1 MPPRPV
7 LLLIT
12 LISLVGA
19 TFSLPGGIAAA
30 FALESTG
37 GSITKWVRGMPVL
50 AQRSPATSEQL
61 DRTDSTSSV
70 AAANPSPT
78 ASPGSAEPSPKPL
91 TLGSKSDA
99 VRDLQ
104 AVLKRLGYFYGAV
117 NGVLGKDTQTAI
129 NRFQKEAGLP
139 ETTEVD
145 PATLE
150 QLKQAERSL
159 SAQGQPI
166 ASTPSAETDGA
177 ASPSSPT
184 AVTPALPGGST
195 LAPSSTSAAIPDDD
209 VGEIGWVGWVMGSL
223 TGLAIAG
230 GLVYGLYRSGSRL
243 AVEETDGNLS
253 GTDASK
259 IFVAGLEEELEEGLE
274 AEPDVSSPPTNS
286 LNGRGADV
294 AGADVA
300 GIETQDELSLAPAT
314 AFRSGAALPSFLV
327 SQTDPGQPE
336 VEPAQS
342 ELPYFGSVQ
351 RSMEPAVNAFN
362 VSEIVERAETL
373 AIQSTEPN
381 AINET
386 TRIPK
391 LNLVDQLLNDLN
403 SADPVQ
409 RRGAIWELGQE
420 GDSRA
425 VQPLVDLMLEAD
437 SQERTLILAA
447 IAEISIRTLK
457 PMKRALLTSLQDANS
472 DVRKNAIRDTTR
484 VYDMMAQLSQ
494 LLSHAVNDSDPEV
507 QDTAQWAL
515 AQISRL
521 RPMGGDN
528 GSTSSD
534 PDREEEG

>member
-30 FALESTG
+30 SALESTG
-37 GSITKWVRGMPVL
+37 GSITKWVKGMPVL

-177 ASPSSPT
+177 ASAGSSA
-184 AVTPALPGGST
+184 AVTPALGGST
-195 LAPSSTSAAIPDDD
+195 LAPYPTSAAIPGDG

-243 AVEETDGNLS
+243 AVEETDRSLS
-253 GTDASK
+253 GADASK
-259 IFVAGLEEELEEGLE
+259 IFVAGLEEELEEELE

-300 GIETQDELSLAPAT
+300 GTETQDERSPEPAT

-327 SQTDPGQPE
+327 SQPDPGQPGL
-336 VEPAQS
+336 EPAQA
-342 ELPYFGSVQ
+342 ELPYLGSVQ
-351 RSMEPAVNAFN
+351 RSMEPAVNASN
-362 VSEIVERAETL
+362 VSEIVERVETL

-409 RRGAIWELGQE
+409 RHGAIWELGQE

-521 RPMGGDN
+521 RPMRGDN

>member
-37 GSITKWVRGMPVL
+37 GSITKWVKGMPVL
-50 AQRSPATSEQL
+50 AQRSPAPSEQL

-117 NGVLGKDTQTAI
+117 NGVLGKDTQAAI
-129 NRFQKEAGLP
+129 NRFQKETGLP

-177 ASPSSPT
+177 ASPGSSA
-184 AVTPALPGGST
+184 AVTPALGGST
-195 LAPSSTSAAIPDDD
+195 LAPSPTSAAIPGDG

-253 GTDASK
+253 GADASK
-259 IFVAGLEEELEEGLE
+259 IFVAGLE
-274 AEPDVSSPPTNS
+274 AEPEVSSPPTNS
-286 LNGRGADV
+286 LNGGGADV

-327 SQTDPGQPE
+327 SQPDPGQPGL
-336 VEPAQS
+336 EPAQS

-351 RSMEPAVNAFN
+351 RSMEPAVNASN
-362 VSEIVERAETL
+362 VSEIVERVETL

-521 RPMGGDN
+521 RPMRGDN

>member
-19 TFSLPGGIAAA
+19 TFSLPGGLAAA
-30 FALESTG
+30 SALEPTG
-37 GSITKWVRGMPVL
+37 GSIAKWVKGMPVL
-50 AQRSPATSEQL
+50 AQRSPAPTEQP

-70 AAANPSPT
+70 AAANPSST
-78 ASPGSAEPSPKPL
+78 ASSGSAEPSPKPL

-104 AVLKRLGYFYGAV
+104 AVLRRLGYFYGSV

-129 NRFQKEAGLP
+129 NRFQKETGLP

-177 ASPSSPT
+177 ASAGSPA

-195 LAPSSTSAAIPDDD
+195 LAPSPTSAAIPGDG

-230 GLVYGLYRSGSRL
+230 GLVYGLSRSGSRL
-243 AVEETDGNLS
+243 AVEETDRSLS
-253 GTDASK
+253 GADASK
-259 IFVAGLEEELEEGLE
+259 IFAAGLE

-286 LNGRGADV
+286 LNGGGADV

-300 GIETQDELSLAPAT
+300 GTETQDERSLAPAT

-327 SQTDPGQPE
+327 SQPDPGQPGL
-336 VEPAQS
+336 EPAQS
-342 ELPYFGSVQ
+342 ELPYLGSVQ
-351 RSMEPAVNAFN
+351 RSMEPAVNASN
-362 VSEIVERAETL
+362 VSEIVERVETL
-373 AIQSTEPN
+373 AIQSAEPN

-409 RRGAIWELGQE
+409 RHGAIWELGQE

-521 RPMGGDN
+521 RPMRGDN

-534 PDREEEG
+534 PDCEEEA